1 MFETVRCGPQ
11 SFIQAVIAMFAPD
24 GSTDLRDIARRSFC
38 GRGQGGRQRWRPSPV
53 RGAPPF
59 RVSDLPISSPE
70 PPGGHYRASILDV

>member
-38 GRGQGGRQRWRPSPV
+38 GRGQGAVEAQPRKGRASFPC
-53 RGAPPF
+53 
-59 RVSDLPISSPE
+59 IE
-70 PPGGHYRASILDV
+70 PPYIKPRAAGRALSSLNS